1 MTSLIKQMQKDVKGI
16 RDGAVKNFEKVLEF
30 DSLVRQFECSG
41 ESEPVVARMRDT
53 LQRLKASVTQSIDL
67 VYQLDSAVK
76 QYEVADRQ
84 DMQDAHDDAVN
95 EYAAAVDAGTEPE
108 MDDK

>member
-1 MTSLIKQMQKDVKGI
+1 MTLIKSMQKDVSTI
-16 RDGAVKNFEKVLEF
+16 RDGAVLNYEQVLQFEL
-30 DSLVRQFECSG
+30 LVRQFECSG
-41 ESEPVVARMRDT
+41 ESEQVVVKMRDI
-53 LQRLKASVTQSIDL
+53 LKRLKASVMQSIDL